1 LKIPEDKSNVIIGKW
16 KPSIAFPKPGVSD
29 KATPIHVKWER
40 PVFIQTVNPKIS
52 GDVGGLQHF
61 GIDNLDLTQPKAG
74 LEKSKNLQ
82 AASDDVKR
90 VLSLEFARRR
100 DLMDKLTQDVLKSVQ
115 RHPHDFSSDEV
126 KITMKTIK
134 IRNIQKYLIDL
145 YPYKNQ
151 PIKHVLT
158 HMISARRKQ
167 LGRLRENDYKK
178 YEWLLEKLNLL
189 YKPQPHDAPPG
200 VTIPKENIARK
211 ASIEKLTD
219 LWCSELRRH
228 RMKALQ
234 NKLQE
239 QQPEFLIKKAEK
251 LSFILNEEKELG
263 LEPTVTQAEIDGC
276 IKKAEEIKLKLE
288 NEQDKEEEYL
298 IYKEEIVEE
307 SLTFKK

>member
-1 LKIPEDKSNVIIGKW
+1 M
-16 KPSIAFPKPGVSD
+16 
-29 KATPIHVKWER
+29 
-40 PVFIQTVNPKIS
+40 
-52 GDVGGLQHF
+52 
-61 GIDNLDLTQPKAG
+61 DLTQPKAG

-82 AASDDVKR
+82 SASDDVKR

-100 DLMDKLTQDVLKSVQ
+100 DLMAKLTQDVLKSVQ

-126 KITMKTIK
+126 KITMGTIK

-200 VTIPKENIARK
+200 VVIPKELVARK

-228 RMKALQ
+228 RLRAYER
-234 NKLQE
+234 KLQSE
-239 QQPEFLIKKAEK
+239 QPDFLMKKAEK
-251 LSFILNEEKELG
+251 LWFIMKEEQELG
-263 LEPTVTQAEIDGC
+263 LEATVTQEQVDEC
-276 IKKAEEIKLKLE
+276 IKKAEEIKSLLE
-288 NEQDKEEEYL
+288 SEADKEEEYL
-298 IYKEEIVEE
+298 IYEEEIEEE

>member
-1 LKIPEDKSNVIIGKW
+1 
-16 KPSIAFPKPGVSD
+16 
-29 KATPIHVKWER
+29 
-40 PVFIQTVNPKIS
+40 
-52 GDVGGLQHF
+52 
-61 GIDNLDLTQPKAG
+61 
-74 LEKSKNLQ
+74 
-82 AASDDVKR
+82 
-90 VLSLEFARRR
+90 
-100 DLMDKLTQDVLKSVQ
+100 M
-115 RHPHDFSSDEV
+115 
-126 KITMKTIK
+126 
-134 IRNIQKYLIDL
+134 
-145 YPYKNQ
+145 
-151 PIKHVLT
+151 
-158 HMISARRKQ
+158 
-167 LGRLRENDYKK
+167 
-178 YEWLLEKLNLL
+178 EKLNLL

-263 LEPTVTQAEIDGC
+263 LEPTVTQAEIEEC